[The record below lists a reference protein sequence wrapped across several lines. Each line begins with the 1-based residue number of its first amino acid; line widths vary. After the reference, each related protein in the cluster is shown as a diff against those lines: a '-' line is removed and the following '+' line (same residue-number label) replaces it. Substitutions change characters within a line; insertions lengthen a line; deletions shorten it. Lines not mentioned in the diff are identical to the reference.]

1 MRKTKI
7 FKEPNSYEKMTEWA
21 KKNNDKFQMDI
32 IFIENGYGIEY
43 KPLIKEPYRRSVKTL
58 KSIIDD
64 VEKEGKRPSTA
75 YYSAKAELE
84 GYNRK

>member
-1 MRKTKI
+1 MFKTKI
-7 FKEPNSYEKMTEWA
+7 FKEPNSFDKMEKWSKE
-21 KKNNDKFQMDI
+21 NEYKFEMYQ

-43 KPLIKEPYRRSVKTL
+43 RPLKNPYRRSVKVL
-58 KSIIDD
+58 KSIINE

-84 GYNRK
+84 GYNR